1 MAFTLRSRIRFVD
14 TDFSTCIHYSALF
27 RHFEIAETE
36 FLRSL
41 GVGYA
46 YWFERGFSL
55 PRVHVEADYLV
66 PLRFE
71 DEIDVEVRIER
82 IGDSSITFG
91 FRVIEIAGGKEAAR
105 GRIVG
110 VCIDVN
116 SGKSTPIPPAIRE
129 ALEQVQAR

>member
-1 MAFTLRSRIRFVD
+1 MPFLWRSRVRFVD
-14 TDFSTCIHYSALF
+14 TDFSTRIHYSALF

-46 YWFERGFSL
+46 HWFERGYTL
-55 PRVHVEADYLV
+55 PRVHVEADYLA
-66 PLRFE
+66 PLNFD
-71 DEIDVEVRIER
+71 DEIDVEVRIAR
-82 IGDSSITFG
+82 IGESSITFD
-91 FRVIEIAGGKEAAR
+91 FRVLKIEAAKEAAR

-116 SGKSTPIPPAIRE
+116 SGKSTPIPSDIRE
-129 ALEQVQAR
+129 ALERVRAE